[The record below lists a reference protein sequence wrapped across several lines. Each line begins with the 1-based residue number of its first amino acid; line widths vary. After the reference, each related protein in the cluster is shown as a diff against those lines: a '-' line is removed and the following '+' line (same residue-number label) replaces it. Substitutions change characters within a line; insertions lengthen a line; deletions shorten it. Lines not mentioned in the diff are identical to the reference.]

1 MTAINSPAPGP
12 RTVRRLVA
20 ETLPDHVLVR
30 RTEIERLTRRIEDV
44 EDRRAVDAA
53 AEGRGDFLPENLVRR
68 LISGEHP
75 LRIWRNHRKM
85 TLDHLAKAAGVG
97 KAYLS
102 QIENGHKDGSI
113 KVLRACGDALD
124 VDLDDLL
131 V

>member
-20 ETLPDHVLVR
+20 ETLPDHILVR
-30 RTEIERLTRRIEDV
+30 RTEIERLTRRLEDL

-53 AEGRGDFLPENLVRR
+53 TVGRGDFLPEDLVRR
-68 LISGEHP
+68 LIAGEHP
-75 LRIWRNHRKM
+75 LRVWRNHRDM

-102 QIENGHKDGSI
+102 QIENGHKNGSVR
-113 KVLRACGDALD
+113 VLRACGHALD
-124 VDLDDLL
+124 VDLDDLIS
-131 V
+131 